1 MTNCSLY
8 YTNLEWQ
15 HFCKIA
21 PFKRVKSVLVSN
33 GVEKITVLHVFVC
46 TDCGWWIGRAL
57 WDKQSTT
64 SKLFRYFWPIK
75 IKKLYGNSFCFEEPS
90 FIPFYETD
98 FHFEN
103 CSSFVHGIN
112 GWTIMILYFCETKH
126 FLKMFARLSCAVL
139 LMVIL
144 N

>member
-1 MTNCSLY
+1 MEIVFALRSPVL
-8 YTNLEWQ
+8 
-15 HFCKIA
+15 FC
-21 PFKRVKSVLVSN
+21 LM
-33 GVEKITVLHVFVC
+33 
-46 TDCGWWIGRAL
+46 
-57 WDKQSTT
+57 
-64 SKLFRYFWPIK
+64 KLF
-75 IKKLYGNSFCFEEPS
+75 
-90 FIPFYETD
+90 

-112 GWTIMILYFCETKH
+112 GWTIMILCFCETKH